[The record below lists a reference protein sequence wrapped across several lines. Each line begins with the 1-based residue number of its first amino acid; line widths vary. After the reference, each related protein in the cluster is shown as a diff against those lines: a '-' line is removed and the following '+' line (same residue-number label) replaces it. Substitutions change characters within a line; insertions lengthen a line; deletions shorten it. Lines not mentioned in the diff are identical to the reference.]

1 MLDPNNIFLIG
12 NPEFYS
18 DPQKNM
24 FRSEIWDDYESMNED
39 LISYWNETV
48 NKDNIVYIICGKG
61 GIENSFFKNK
71 LNEKL
76 NGEIILIQNK
86 NSSIPKYYN
95 HFVSEAE
102 FVHVKAIDLNIQYTI
117 YLTNFLEHI
126 NRVEANF
133 TVTSCL
139 TNNLK
144 KVNEKF
150 IYYESKEGSHI
161 FVNNLNKPVF
171 NLSADLWEFKPVRLS
186 TLLEIYKSYC
196 IFNSE

>member
-1 MLDPNNIFLIG
+1 M
-12 NPEFYS
+12 
-18 DPQKNM
+18 
-24 FRSEIWDDYESMNED
+24 
-39 LISYWNETV
+39 IS
-48 NKDNIVYIICGKG
+48 
-61 GIENSFFKNK
+61 
-71 LNEKL
+71 
-76 NGEIILIQNK
+76 
-86 NSSIPKYYN
+86 
-95 HFVSEAE
+95 
-102 FVHVKAIDLNIQYTI
+102 
-117 YLTNFLEHI
+117 NFLEHI